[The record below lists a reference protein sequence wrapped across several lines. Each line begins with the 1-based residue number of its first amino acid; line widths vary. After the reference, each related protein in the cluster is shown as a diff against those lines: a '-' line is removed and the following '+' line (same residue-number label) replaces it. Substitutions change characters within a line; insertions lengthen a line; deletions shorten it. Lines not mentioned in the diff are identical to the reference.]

1 MYARS
6 RARASIRRNPLRR
19 HTCAACPMNSSPGVT
34 KWQPSRVKETS
45 MTKLWQKG
53 YHLHEQVERFEAA
66 QNSELDVRLI
76 RQDVWGSLAHIA
88 MLEKIGVLA
97 EPEHRVLKEALCS
110 ILQMEAAHE
119 FSITLADEDVHTR
132 IENYLVEAAGAA
144 GKKIHL
150 ARSRNDQ
157 VLVDLRLYGK
167 EQLHHVAAG
176 LCDLCAAL
184 LELAGTHTDT
194 PMPGYT
200 HMQRAML
207 SSVGLW
213 AASFAEALLD
223 DEQLLSAAYV
233 LNDQSP
239 LGSAAGYGVPI
250 AIDRQYCA
258 DLLGFSRV
266 QNNVI
271 YVQNSRGKIE
281 AAIVQALMQIMLD
294 LSKLA
299 QDILLFTTVEYG
311 FFQMP
316 QELCTGSSIMP
327 QKRNLGVMELVRART
342 QTMLALQQQ
351 ILGIVSGLPSGYN
364 MDYQETK
371 RPFME
376 ALDLVQESLEI
387 CTLVVSKLEVNVEH
401 LMAACT
407 FELFAADR
415 AYELASVAK
424 VPFRDAY
431 RIVGEEVTEQLDRN
445 MPLPVESQQQL
456 SKRLSARNHLG
467 GAGNLG
473 LVAIND
479 QLEQVKS
486 QWEERTE
493 TFTKT
498 IETLVGTASEEY

>member
-1 MYARS
+1 
-6 RARASIRRNPLRR
+6 
-19 HTCAACPMNSSPGVT
+19 
-34 KWQPSRVKETS
+34 

-53 YHLHEQVERFEAA
+53 YRLNEQIERFEAA
-66 QNSELDVRLI
+66 QNSLLDARLVRH
-76 RQDVWGSLAHIA
+76 DVWGSLAHVA
-88 MLEKIGVLA
+88 MLAHIGILSEA
-97 EPEHRVLKEALCS
+97 EHGTLKKALCD
-110 ILQMEAAHE
+110 ILELESQHE
-119 FSITLADEDVHTR
+119 FVILPSDEDVHTSV
-132 IENYLVEAAGAA
+132 ENHLASIAGAA
-144 GKKIHL
+144 GKKLHM

-167 EQLHHVAAG
+167 EQLHQVG
-176 LCDLCAAL
+176 KKLCQFAEAL
-184 LELAGTHTDT
+184 LEFSGKHAEV

-223 DEQLLSAAYV
+223 DEQLLSAADAI
-233 LNDQSP
+233 NDQSP

-250 AIDRQYCA
+250 AIDRQYSA

-271 YVQNSRGKIE
+271 YAQNSRGKIE
-281 AAIVQALMQIMLD
+281 AAIVQSLAQIMLD

-299 QDILLFTTVEYG
+299 QDVLLFSTVEYG
-311 FFQMP
+311 FFQIP

-376 ALDLVQESLEI
+376 ALDLVQESLGI
-387 CTLVVSKLEVNVEH
+387 CTLVISSIGVNTER
-401 LMAACT
+401 LIAACT

-415 AYELASVAK
+415 AYELATAANM
-424 VPFRDAY
+424 PFRDAY
-431 RIVGEEVTEQLDRN
+431 RIVGAEVTAQLDRRK
-445 MPLPVESQQQL
+445 PFPVESQEQL
-456 SKRLSARNHLG
+456 VERLKARSHLG
-467 GAGNLG
+467 GAGKLG
-473 LVAIND
+473 LE
-479 QLEQVKS
+479 QTYQRLEDAQTAWK
-486 QWEERTE
+486 ERTTTFE
-493 TFTKT
+493 TAIQQLVEPRT
-498 IETLVGTASEEY
+498 I

>member
-1 MYARS
+1 
-6 RARASIRRNPLRR
+6 
-19 HTCAACPMNSSPGVT
+19 
-34 KWQPSRVKETS
+34 

-53 YHLHEQVERFEAA
+53 YQLNEQVEHFEAA
-66 QNSELDVRLI
+66 QNSLLDARLI
-76 RQDVWGSLAHIA
+76 RHDVWGSLAHIA
-88 MLEKIGVLA
+88 MLTKIGVLTESEHQVLQDTLRNVLELEA
-97 EPEHRVLKEALCS
+97 EHA
-110 ILQMEAAHE
+110 
-119 FSITLADEDVHTR
+119 FTITLEDEDVHTCV
-132 IENYLVEAAGAA
+132 ENYLAANAGAA
-144 GKKIHL
+144 GKKIHM

-157 VLVDLRLYGK
+157 VLLDLRLYSK
-167 EQLHHVAAG
+167 EQLHNVAVKLYH
-176 LCDLCAAL
+176 LCSAL
-184 LELAGTHTDT
+184 LELADAHAAI

-207 SSVGLW
+207 SSVALW

-223 DEQLLSAAYV
+223 DEQLLSAAYK

-266 QNNVI
+266 QHNVI

-281 AAIVQALMQIMLD
+281 AAIVQVLAQIMLD

-299 QDILLFTTVEYG
+299 QDILLFSTVEYG
-311 FFQMP
+311 FFQIP

-387 CTLVVSKLEVNVEH
+387 CTLVVSKLEVNSER
-401 LMAACT
+401 LTAACT

-415 AYELASVAK
+415 AYDLAAVAK
-424 VPFRDAY
+424 LPFRDAY
-431 RIVGEEVTEQLDRN
+431 RIVGAEVTAQLDRHL
-445 MPLPVESQQQL
+445 PLPVESQEQL
-456 SKRLSARNHLG
+456 AGRLAARSHLG

-473 LVAIND
+473 LAQVQK
-479 QLEQVKS
+479 QLEDAKAA
-486 QWEERTE
+486 WEKRAE
-493 TFTKT
+493 TFTAA
-498 IETLVGTASEEY
+498 IEKLVSNQ

>member
-1 MYARS
+1 
-6 RARASIRRNPLRR
+6 
-19 HTCAACPMNSSPGVT
+19 
-34 KWQPSRVKETS
+34 

-53 YHLHEQVERFEAA
+53 YQLNDLVEHFEAA
-66 QNSELDVRLI
+66 QNSLLDGRLI
-76 RQDVWGSLAHIA
+76 RHDVWGSLAHIA
-88 MLEKIGVLA
+88 MLTKIGVLT
-97 EPEHRVLKEALCS
+97 ETEQSVLKGALCN
-110 ILQMEAAHE
+110 ILELEADHA
-119 FSITLADEDVHTR
+119 FTVTLEDEDVHTCV
-132 IENYLVEAAGAA
+132 ENFLAANTGAV
-144 GKKIHL
+144 GKKIHM

-167 EQLHHVAAG
+167 EQMHYVMTG
-176 LCDLCAAL
+176 LFNLCSAL
-184 LELAGTHTDT
+184 IELAESHADT

-223 DEQLLSAAYV
+223 DEQLLSAAYQ

-250 AIDRQYCA
+250 EIDRQYCA
-258 DLLGFSRV
+258 DLLGFSHV

-281 AAIVQALMQIMLD
+281 AAIVQAFAQTMLD

-311 FFQMP
+311 FFQLP

-351 ILGIVSGLPSGYN
+351 ILGVISGLPSGYN

-371 RPFME
+371 RPFIE

-387 CTLVVSKLEVNVEH
+387 CTLVVSKLKVHVEH
-401 LMAACT
+401 VLTACT

-415 AYELASVAK
+415 AYELATEASL
-424 VPFRDAY
+424 PFRDAY
-431 RIVGEEVTEQLDRN
+431 KIVGQEVTEQLDSHSPF
-445 MPLPVESQQQL
+445 PLESQEQL
-456 SKRLSARNHLG
+456 IERLAKRSHLG

-473 LVAIND
+473 LAKTKKHLEHVKSVWHEREETFKTAID
-479 QLEQVKS
+479 QL
-486 QWEERTE
+486 
-493 TFTKT
+493 
-498 IETLVGTASEEY
+498 VGGL

>member
-1 MYARS
+1 M
-6 RARASIRRNPLRR
+6 
-19 HTCAACPMNSSPGVT
+19 
-34 KWQPSRVKETS
+34 

-53 YHLHEQVERFEAA
+53 YRLNEQVEHFEAA
-66 QNSELDVRLI
+66 QNSLLDVRLI
-76 RQDVWGSLAHIA
+76 RHDVWGSLAHIA
-88 MLEKIGVLA
+88 MLTKIGVLT
-97 EPEHRVLKEALCS
+97 ESEHRVLKDTLCNVLELEAT
-110 ILQMEAAHE
+110 HE
-119 FSITLADEDVHTR
+119 FTVTLADEDVHTG
-132 IENYLVEAAGAA
+132 IENYLVATAGEA
-144 GKKIHL
+144 GKKIHM

-167 EQLHHVAAG
+167 EQLHSIAAK
-176 LCDLCAAL
+176 LCNLCSAL
-184 LELAGTHTDT
+184 LELADAHAGT

-223 DEQLLSAAYV
+223 DEQLLSAAYK

-250 AIDRQYCA
+250 AIDRQYSA
-258 DLLGFSRV
+258 ELLGFSRV

-271 YVQNSRGKIE
+271 YVQNSRGKVE
-281 AAIVQALMQIMLD
+281 AAIVQALAQIMLD

-299 QDILLFTTVEYG
+299 QDILLFSTVEYG
-311 FFQMP
+311 FFQIP

-387 CTLVVSKLEVNVEH
+387 CTLVASKLEVNTER
-401 LMAACT
+401 LIAACT

-415 AYELASVAK
+415 AYELATVARL
-424 VPFRDAY
+424 PFRDAY
-431 RIVGEEVTEQLDRN
+431 RIVGAEVTAQLDRHL
-445 MPLPVESQQQL
+445 PFPVESQEQL
-456 SKRLSARNHLG
+456 AKRLAARSHLG

-473 LVAIND
+473 LQEVQK
-479 QLEQVKS
+479 QLEEARTT
-486 QWEERTE
+486 WDRRTE
-493 TFTKT
+493 TFTAAIQKLV
-498 IETLVGTASEEY
+498 ETNDLSGG

>member
-1 MYARS
+1 
-6 RARASIRRNPLRR
+6 
-19 HTCAACPMNSSPGVT
+19 
-34 KWQPSRVKETS
+34 

-53 YHLHEQVERFEAA
+53 YQLNEQVERFEAA
-66 QNSELDVRLI
+66 QNSLLDARLI
-76 RQDVWGSLAHIA
+76 RHDVWGSLAHAA
-88 MLEKIGVLA
+88 MLAKIGVLT
-97 EPEHRVLKEALCS
+97 EQEHRVLKDTLCS
-110 ILQMEAAHE
+110 ILQLEASHE
-119 FSITLADEDVHTR
+119 FIVTVADEDVHTGV
-132 IENYLVEAAGAA
+132 ENYLAATAGAA
-144 GKKIHL
+144 GKKIHM

-167 EQLHHVAAG
+167 EQLHSVAAG
-176 LCDLCAAL
+176 LCDLCSAL
-184 LELAGTHTDT
+184 LELAGTHIST

-223 DEQLLSAAYV
+223 DEQLLSAAYK

-281 AAIVQALMQIMLD
+281 AAIVQALAQIMLD

-311 FFQMP
+311 FFHVP

-371 RPFME
+371 RPFIE
-376 ALDLVQESLEI
+376 ALDLVQDSLEI
-387 CTLVVSKLEVNVEH
+387 CTLVASSLGVNAAR
-401 LMAACT
+401 LAAACT

-415 AYELASVAK
+415 AYELATVARL
-424 VPFRDAY
+424 PFRDAY
-431 RIVGEEVTEQLDRN
+431 RIVGAEVTAQLDRHL
-445 MPLPVESQQQL
+445 PLPVESQEQL
-456 SKRLSARNHLG
+456 AERLAARSHLG

-473 LVAIND
+473 LA
-479 QLEQVKS
+479 QAQERLEEARVE
-486 QWEERTE
+486 WEQRKE
-493 TFTKT
+493 TFTAA
-498 IETLVGTASEEY
+498 IQELVGNEG

>member
-1 MYARS
+1 
-6 RARASIRRNPLRR
+6 
-19 HTCAACPMNSSPGVT
+19 
-34 KWQPSRVKETS
+34 

-53 YHLHEQVERFEAA
+53 YHLNEQVERFEAA
-66 QNSELDVRLI
+66 QNSILDGRLI
-76 RQDVWGSLAHIA
+76 RHDVWGSLAHVA
-88 MLEKIGVLA
+88 MLAKIGVLT
-97 EPEHRVLKEALCS
+97 EEEHRVLKDALCN
-110 ILQMEAAHE
+110 ILQLEAAHE
-119 FSITLADEDVHTR
+119 FTVTLADEDVHTR
-132 IENYLVEAAGAA
+132 VENYLVTVAGAA
-144 GKKIHL
+144 GKKIHM

-167 EQLHHVAAG
+167 EQLHNVAAK

-184 LELAGTHTDT
+184 LALAGAHIDT

-223 DEQLLSAAYV
+223 DEQLLSAAYN

-250 AIDRQYCA
+250 TIDRQFCA

-281 AAIVQALMQIMLD
+281 AAIVQALAQIMLD

-299 QDILLFTTVEYG
+299 QDILLFSTVEYG
-311 FFQMP
+311 FFQVP

-342 QTMLALQQQ
+342 QTVLALQQQ

-376 ALDLVQESLEI
+376 ALDVVQESLEI
-387 CTLVVSKLEVNVEH
+387 CTLVVSALGVNTER
-401 LMAACT
+401 LTTACT

-415 AYELASVAK
+415 AYELASAAK
-424 VPFRDAY
+424 LPFRDAY
-431 RIVGEEVTEQLDRN
+431 RIVGAEVTAQLDRHAQ
-445 MPLPVESQQQL
+445 LPVESQEQL
-456 SKRLSARNHLG
+456 VKRLAARSHLG
-467 GAGNLG
+467 GAGNLR
-473 LVAIND
+473 LAQVHNQLDQTEAIW
-479 QLEQVKS
+479 EQRV
-486 QWEERTE
+486 E
-493 TFTKT
+493 TFAAA
-498 IETLVGTASEEY
+498 IEKLVESE

>member
-1 MYARS
+1 MLKHVG
-6 RARASIRRNPLRR
+6 IL
-19 HTCAACPMNSSPGVT
+19 
-34 KWQPSRVKETS
+34 Q
-45 MTKLWQKG
+45 
-53 YHLHEQVERFEAA
+53 EA
-66 QNSELDVRLI
+66 
-76 RQDVWGSLAHIA
+76 
-88 MLEKIGVLA
+88 
-97 EPEHRVLKEALCS
+97 EHQALQRALCT
-110 ILQMEAAHE
+110 ILELEQNGE
-119 FSITLADEDVHTR
+119 FSISPSDEDVHTS
-132 IENYLVEAAGAA
+132 IENYLVAYASVA
-144 GKKIHL
+144 GKKIHM

-167 EQLHHVAAG
+167 EQLHNVAAK
-176 LCDLCAAL
+176 LCDLGAAL
-184 LELAGTHTDT
+184 LELAGAHMDT

-223 DEQLLSAAYV
+223 DEQLLSTVYT

-239 LGSAAGYGVPI
+239 LGSAAGYGVPL

-281 AAIVQALMQIMLD
+281 AAIVQALAQIMLD

-299 QDILLFTTVEYG
+299 QDILLFSTAEYG
-311 FFQMP
+311 FFQVP

-387 CTLVVSKLEVNVEH
+387 CTLVVNALSVNTERLV
-401 LMAACT
+401 AACT

-415 AYELASVAK
+415 AYELATTAHL
-424 VPFRDAY
+424 PFRDAY
-431 RIVGEEVTEQLDRN
+431 RIVGAELTALLDRHQ
-445 MPLPVESQQQL
+445 PLPVESQEQL
-456 SKRLSARNHLG
+456 RERLAARSHLG
-467 GAGNLG
+467 GAGNLRLAQTQERLTQVQATWTEHTQKFTTAIEA
-473 LVAIND
+473 LVTTPT
-479 QLEQVKS
+479 QE
-486 QWEERTE
+486 
-493 TFTKT
+493 
-498 IETLVGTASEEY
+498 

>member
-1 MYARS
+1 
-6 RARASIRRNPLRR
+6 
-19 HTCAACPMNSSPGVT
+19 
-34 KWQPSRVKETS
+34 

-53 YHLHEQVERFEAA
+53 YQLNDQVERFEAA
-66 QNSELDVRLI
+66 QNSLLDARLI
-76 RQDVWGSLAHIA
+76 RHDVWGSLAHIA
-88 MLEKIGVLA
+88 MLTKIGVIT
-97 EPEHRVLKEALCS
+97 ETEHIVLKGALCKV
-110 ILQMEAAHE
+110 LELEDEHT
-119 FSITLADEDVHTR
+119 FTVTLEDEDVHTCV
-132 IENYLVEAAGAA
+132 ENFLATNAGAV
-144 GKKIHL
+144 GKKIHM

-167 EQLHHVAAG
+167 EQMHNVMTR
-176 LCDLCAAL
+176 LCNLCLAFI
-184 LELAGTHTDT
+184 ELADTHADV

-223 DEQLLSAAYV
+223 DEQFLSAAYQ

-250 AIDRQYCA
+250 EIDRRYCA

-266 QNNVI
+266 QNNVM

-281 AAIVQALMQIMLD
+281 AAIVQALAQTMLD
-294 LSKLA
+294 LSKFA

-311 FFQMP
+311 FFQLP

-351 ILGIVSGLPSGYN
+351 ILGIISGLPSGYN

-371 RPFME
+371 RPFIE

-387 CTLVVSKLEVNVEH
+387 CTLVVSKLEVHVEH
-401 LMAACT
+401 LIDACT
-407 FELFAADR
+407 FELFADDR
-415 AYELASVAK
+415 AYELATAAK
-424 VPFRDAY
+424 IQFRDAY
-431 RIVGEEVTEQLDRN
+431 GIVGAEVTAQLDRHL
-445 MPLPVESQQQL
+445 PLPVESHEQL
-456 SKRLSARNHLG
+456 ASRLAARSHLG

-473 LVAIND
+473 LAMSQK
-479 QLEQVKS
+479 QLDEAREV
-486 QWEERTE
+486 WERRVE
-493 TFTKT
+493 TFTAA
-498 IETLVGTASEEY
+498 IQQLVGGL

>member
-1 MYARS
+1 
-6 RARASIRRNPLRR
+6 
-19 HTCAACPMNSSPGVT
+19 
-34 KWQPSRVKETS
+34 

-53 YHLHEQVERFEAA
+53 YQLNDRVERFEAA
-66 QNSELDVRLI
+66 QNSLLDARLI
-76 RQDVWGSLAHIA
+76 RHDVWGSLAHIA
-88 MLEKIGVLA
+88 MLTKIGVLS
-97 EPEHRVLKEALCS
+97 ETEHSVLKGALCN
-110 ILQMEAAHE
+110 ILEQEVE
-119 FSITLADEDVHTR
+119 NTFTVKLEDEDIHTCV
-132 IENYLVEAAGAA
+132 ENFLAANTGYA
-144 GKKIHL
+144 GKKIHM

-167 EQLHHVAAG
+167 EQMLNVMTK
-176 LCDLCAAL
+176 LCSLCSAL
-184 LELAGTHTDT
+184 LELADTHAGV

-213 AASFAEALLD
+213 ASSFAEALLD
-223 DEQLLSAAYV
+223 DEKLLSAAYQ

-250 AIDRQYCA
+250 DIDRQYCA
-258 DLLGFSRV
+258 DLLGFSQV

-281 AAIVQALMQIMLD
+281 AAIVQALAQIMLD

-311 FFQMP
+311 FFQLP

-351 ILGIVSGLPSGYN
+351 ILGIISGLPSGYN

-371 RPFME
+371 RPFIE

-387 CTLVVSKLEVNVEH
+387 CALVASKIEVNVEH
-401 LMAACT
+401 LIAACT

-415 AYELASVAK
+415 AYELATVDK
-424 VPFRDAY
+424 LPFRDAY
-431 RIVGEEVTEQLDRN
+431 RIVGEEVTQQLDRHLAL
-445 MPLPVESQQQL
+445 PLESQEQL
-456 SKRLSARNHLG
+456 AERLAVRSHLG

-473 LVAIND
+473 LAKTQKN
-479 QLEQVKS
+479 LEEVKS
-486 QWEERTE
+486 VWHERAE
-493 TFTKT
+493 TFTTAIQK
-498 IETLVGTASEEY
+498 LVGGL

>member
-1 MYARS
+1 
-6 RARASIRRNPLRR
+6 
-19 HTCAACPMNSSPGVT
+19 
-34 KWQPSRVKETS
+34 

-66 QNSELDVRLI
+66 QNSVLDARLI
-76 RQDVWGSLAHIA
+76 RQDVWGSLAHAA
-88 MLEKIGVLA
+88 MLKHIGILTEA
-97 EPEHRVLKEALCS
+97 EHQALKNALRS
-110 ILQMEAAHE
+110 ILQLEQSKE
-119 FSITLADEDVHTR
+119 FSIAPSDEDVHTA
-132 IENYLVEAAGAA
+132 IENYLAATAGVA
-144 GKKIHL
+144 GKKIHM

-167 EQLHHVAAG
+167 EQLHVLADK
-176 LCDLCAAL
+176 LCHLCAAL
-184 LELAGTHTDT
+184 LEFAGTHADV

-223 DEQLLSAAYV
+223 DEQLLSAAYT
-233 LNDQSP
+233 LNNQSP

-258 DLLGFSRV
+258 ELLGFSRL
-266 QNNVI
+266 QHNVI

-281 AAIVQALMQIMLD
+281 AAIVQALAQVMLD

-299 QDILLFTTVEYG
+299 QDILLFSTVEYG
-311 FFQMP
+311 FFQLP

-376 ALDLVQESLEI
+376 ALDLAQESVEI
-387 CTLVVSKLEVNVEH
+387 CTLVVSALEVNTERTT
-401 LMAACT
+401 AACT

-415 AYELASVAK
+415 AYELTTVAK
-424 VPFRDAY
+424 LPFRDAY
-431 RIVGEEVTEQLDRN
+431 RIVAAEVTAQLERN
-445 MPLPVESQQQL
+445 GGRNELGPLHVESQAQL
-456 SKRLSARNHLG
+456 GKRLAARSHPG
-467 GAGNLG
+467 GPGNLG
-473 LVAIND
+473 LLQIHK
-479 QLEQVKS
+479 QLEQVKTLW
-486 QWEERTE
+486 QERAQ
-493 TFTKT
+493 TFLTA
-498 IETLVGTASEEY
+498 IEKLVGA

>member
-1 MYARS
+1 
-6 RARASIRRNPLRR
+6 
-19 HTCAACPMNSSPGVT
+19 
-34 KWQPSRVKETS
+34 

-53 YHLHEQVERFEAA
+53 YRLHEQVERFEAA

-110 ILQMEAAHE
+110 ILQMETAHE

-167 EQLHHVAAG
+167 EQLHHVAAK

-184 LELAGTHTDT
+184 LGLAGMHTDT

-223 DEQLLSAAYV
+223 DEQLLSAAYM

-250 AIDRQYCA
+250 NIDRQYCA

-281 AAIVQALMQIMLD
+281 AAIVQALAQVMLD

-311 FFQMP
+311 FFQLP

-342 QTMLALQQQ
+342 QTVLALQQQ

-376 ALDLVQESLEI
+376 ALDIVQESLDI
-387 CTLVVSKLEVNVEH
+387 CTLVVSSLGVNTER
-401 LMAACT
+401 LNAACT

-415 AYELASVAK
+415 AYEIAAAAK
-424 VPFRDAY
+424 LPFRDAY
-431 RIVGEEVTEQLDRN
+431 RIVAAEVTARLDRHL
-445 MPLPVESQQQL
+445 PIPVESQEQL
-456 SKRLSARNHLG
+456 SERLAARSHLG

-473 LVAIND
+473 LT
-479 QLEQVKS
+479 QLHRQI
-486 QWEERTE
+486 EEVEAAWKKREE
-493 TFTKT
+493 TFTAA
-498 IETLVGTASEEY
+498 IAALAGTSKNKE

>member
-1 MYARS
+1 
-6 RARASIRRNPLRR
+6 
-19 HTCAACPMNSSPGVT
+19 
-34 KWQPSRVKETS
+34 
-45 MTKLWQKG
+45 MTKLWQKN
-53 YHLHEQVERFEAA
+53 YHLNEQVERFEAA
-66 QNSELDVRLI
+66 QNSALDARLI
-76 RQDVWGSLAHIA
+76 RHDVWGSLAHAA
-88 MLEKIGVLA
+88 MLTKIGVLT
-97 EPEHRVLKEALCS
+97 ESEHKALKDALCNV
-110 ILQMEAAHE
+110 LALEASDKFTVA
-119 FSITLADEDVHTR
+119 LADEDVHTCV
-132 IENYLVEAAGAA
+132 ENYLAATAGVA
-144 GKKIHL
+144 GKKIHM

-167 EQLHHVAAG
+167 EQLHDVAAK
-176 LCDLCAAL
+176 LCNLCSVL
-184 LELAGTHTDT
+184 LELAHAHSDT

-213 AASFAEALLD
+213 AAGFAEALLD
-223 DEQLLSAAYV
+223 DEQLLSAAYI

-281 AAIVQALMQIMLD
+281 AAIVQALAQIMLD

-299 QDILLFTTVEYG
+299 QDILLFSTVEYG
-311 FFQMP
+311 FFQIP

-371 RPFME
+371 SPFMK
-376 ALDLVQESLEI
+376 ALDIVQESLEI
-387 CTLVVSKLEVNVEH
+387 STLVVSALSVNTER
-401 LMAACT
+401 LTAACT

-415 AYELASVAK
+415 AYELA
-424 VPFRDAY
+424 
-431 RIVGEEVTEQLDRN
+431 
-445 MPLPVESQQQL
+445 
-456 SKRLSARNHLG
+456 
-467 GAGNLG
+467 
-473 LVAIND
+473 
-479 QLEQVKS
+479 
-486 QWEERTE
+486 
-493 TFTKT
+493 
-498 IETLVGTASEEY
+498 

>member
-1 MYARS
+1 
-6 RARASIRRNPLRR
+6 
-19 HTCAACPMNSSPGVT
+19 
-34 KWQPSRVKETS
+34 

-53 YHLHEQVERFEAA
+53 YQLNDKVEHFEAA
-66 QNSELDVRLI
+66 QNSLLDARLI
-76 RQDVWGSLAHIA
+76 RHDVWGSLAHIA
-88 MLEKIGVLA
+88 MLTKIGVLT
-97 EPEHRVLKEALCS
+97 ETEQSVLKGALCH
-110 ILQMEAAHE
+110 ILELEADHA
-119 FSITLADEDVHTR
+119 FTVTLEDEDVHTCV
-132 IENYLVEAAGAA
+132 ENFLAANAGSV
-144 GKKIHL
+144 GKKIHM

-167 EQLHHVAAG
+167 EQIHNVMTR
-176 LCDLCAAL
+176 LCNLCLAL
-184 LELAGTHTDT
+184 IELADTHADV

-213 AASFAEALLD
+213 ASSFAEALLD
-223 DEQLLSAAYV
+223 DEKLLSAAYQ

-250 AIDRQYCA
+250 DIDRQYCA
-258 DLLGFSRV
+258 DLLGFSHV

-281 AAIVQALMQIMLD
+281 AAIVQALAQTMLD

-351 ILGIVSGLPSGYN
+351 ILGIISGLPSGYN

-371 RPFME
+371 RPFIE

-387 CTLVVSKLEVNVEH
+387 CTLVVSKLEVHVEH
-401 LMAACT
+401 LIDACT

-415 AYELASVAK
+415 AYELATAAK
-424 VPFRDAY
+424 IPFRDAY
-431 RIVGEEVTEQLDRN
+431 RIVGKEVTEQLDRHLPF
-445 MPLPVESQQQL
+445 PLESQEQL
-456 SKRLSARNHLG
+456 AERLAARSHLG
-467 GAGNLG
+467 GSGNLG
-473 LVAIND
+473 LAKT
-479 QLEQVKS
+479 QKHLEDVKS
-486 QWEERTE
+486 VWHERAE
-493 TFTKT
+493 TFKT
-498 IETLVGTASEEY
+498 AIDKLVGGF

>member
-1 MYARS
+1 
-6 RARASIRRNPLRR
+6 
-19 HTCAACPMNSSPGVT
+19 
-34 KWQPSRVKETS
+34 

-53 YHLHEQVERFEAA
+53 YRLNEQVERFEGAM
-66 QNSELDVRLI
+66 NSQLDTQLI
-76 RQDVWGSLAHIA
+76 RYDVWGSLAHAA
-88 MLEKIGVLA
+88 MLQHIGVLQEVEYLA
-97 EPEHRVLKEALCS
+97 LHRALCN
-110 ILQMEAAHE
+110 ILALEQDNA
-119 FSITLADEDVHTR
+119 FSIAPADEDVHTSV
-132 IENYLVEAAGAA
+132 ENYLVAEAGIA
-144 GKKIHL
+144 GKKIHM

-157 VLVDLRLYGK
+157 VLVDLRLFGK
-167 EQLHHVAAG
+167 EQLHRVADK
-176 LCDLCAAL
+176 LSDLCATL
-184 LELAGTHTDT
+184 LQFAQEHADV

-213 AASFAEALLD
+213 AGSFAEALLD
-223 DEQLLSAAYV
+223 DEQLLSAAYI

-250 AIDRQYCA
+250 AIDRAYTA
-258 DLLGFSRV
+258 ELLGFART

-271 YVQNSRGKIE
+271 YAQNSRGKIE
-281 AAIVQALMQIMLD
+281 AAIVQALAQIMLD

-311 FFQMP
+311 FFQVP

-376 ALDLVQESLEI
+376 ALALVQDSLDI
-387 CTLVVSKLEVNVEH
+387 CTLVVQGLEVNTEKLV
-401 LMAACT
+401 AACS

-415 AYELASVAK
+415 AYELTTTANL
-424 VPFRDAY
+424 PFRDAY
-431 RIVGEEVTEQLDRN
+431 RIVGAEVTAQLNRHIPFQTESQEQLQ
-445 MPLPVESQQQL
+445 E
-456 SKRLSARNHLG
+456 RLAKRNHLG
-467 GAGNLG
+467 GTGNLG
-473 LVAIND
+473 IERAQQ
-479 QLEQVKS
+479 QLEHLQAV
-486 QWEERTE
+486 WEERAA
-493 TFTKT
+493 TFATA
-498 IETLVGTASEEY
+498 IEKLVGAAQKE